1 MRDQDEQTSL
11 ETFTITAG
19 EPPYRIEGRVIV
31 CGRDVVVVVGGGT
44 KYHTGAVAAAISLP
58 SLKDPAKNTTTAST
72 LSIPGHKEDQI
83 AREAALRLART
94 LETTVT
100 VAVGI
105 HVDDASPD
113 EIRLMVGNFSAL
125 INEIMKR
132 LEDQASEKR

>member
-1 MRDQDEQTSL
+1 MGGQGEQTSL

-19 EPPYRIEGRVIV
+19 DPPYRIEGRVIV

-58 SLKDPAKNTTTAST
+58 SLKDPAKQTTTAST
-72 LSIPGHKEDQI
+72 LSMPGHKEDQI
-83 AREAALRLART
+83 AREAALKLAKA
-94 LETTVT
+94 LDTTVT

-113 EIRLMVGNFSAL
+113 QIALMVENYHLL
-125 INEIMKR
+125 I
-132 LEDQASEKR
+132 DQALQTLIARQQP